1 MGPTAQQ
8 VVTLKVM
15 ALGEQ
20 LANEL
25 RGRIVRG
32 QIPEGTHLVEDALA
46 ASYSVSRG
54 PVRDALRTLLA
65 EGLLESRRRGFYV
78 RKFQQSDIDELYE
91 IRAAAE
97 QLAGR
102 LAIER
107 CGPSAWDRAQL
118 RLDEMLRHAEAGD
131 EHAFALADLA
141 FHTEFYRN
149 SGSGRLLNLWQ
160 QYEPIF
166 ATLLDI
172 TNAQD
177 ADLRP
182 SHHDHEVLLQHLL
195 DRDVVRFS
203 AVLDQHLQG
212 SHRRLSGAISQPT
225 G

>member
-1 MGPTAQQ
+1 MGQTALR
-8 VVTLKVM
+8 VV

-20 LANEL
+20 LSNEL

-32 QIPEGTHLVEDALA
+32 QIPGGTHLVEDSLA

-65 EGLLESRRRGFYV
+65 EGLLESRRRGFHV
-78 RKFQQSDIDELYE
+78 RGFQQSDIDELYQ
-91 IRAAAE
+91 IRGAAE

-107 CGPSAWDRAQL
+107 CDDSAWEQAQL
-118 RLDEMLRHAEAGD
+118 HLDQMRRHAEAGD
-131 EHAFALADLA
+131 EHAFAVADLA

-149 SGSGRLLNLWQ
+149 SGSARLLSLWQ

-172 TNAQD
+172 TNSQD

-182 SHHDHEVLLQHLL
+182 SYRDHAVLLQHLL
-195 DRDVVRFS
+195 DRDAAGFS
-203 AVLDQHLQG
+203 TALEKHLEG
-212 SHRRLSGAISQPT
+212 SHRRLSGAITQPA
-225 G
+225 

>member
-1 MGPTAQQ
+1 MGQTALR
-8 VVTLKVM
+8 VV

-20 LANEL
+20 LSNEL

-32 QIPEGTHLVEDALA
+32 QIPAGTHLVEDSLA
-46 ASYSVSRG
+46 ASYGVSRG

-78 RKFQQSDIDELYE
+78 RTFQQSDIDELYE
-91 IRAAAE
+91 IRGAAE

-102 LAIER
+102 LAMER
-107 CGPSAWDRAQL
+107 CDARDWEQAQVH
-118 RLDEMLRHAEAGD
+118 LDEMRRHAEAGD
-131 EHAFALADLA
+131 EHAFAVADLA

-149 SGSGRLLNLWQ
+149 SGSARLLSLWR

-172 TNAQD
+172 TNSQD

-182 SHHDHEVLLQHLL
+182 SYHDHEILLQHLL
-195 DRDVVRFS
+195 DRDVASFS
-203 AVLDQHLQG
+203 AALDTHLEG
-212 SHRRLSGAISQPT
+212 SHRRLSGAITQS

>member
-1 MGPTAQQ
+1 MGQTA
-8 VVTLKVM
+8 LKVV

-32 QIPEGTHLVEDALA
+32 QIPAGTHLVEDTLA

-65 EGLLESRRRGFYV
+65 EGLLESRRRGFHV
-78 RKFQQSDIDELYE
+78 RQFQQSDIDELYE
-91 IRAAAE
+91 IRGAAE

-107 CGPSAWDRAQL
+107 CDRTAWKQAQVH
-118 RLDEMLRHAEAGD
+118 LDAMLRHAEAGD
-131 EHAFALADLA
+131 EHAFAVADLA

-149 SGSGRLLNLWQ
+149 SGSARLLNLWR

-172 TNAQD
+172 TNSQD

-182 SHHDHEVLLQHLL
+182 SYHDHQVLLQHLL
-195 DRDVVRFS
+195 DRDAAGFS
-203 AVLDQHLQG
+203 AALDKHLEG
-212 SHRRLSGAISQPT
+212 SHRRLSGAITQPA
-225 G
+225 